1 MVTETVVG
9 TRVVQKILGVSIRV
23 ILSSMTSILGGRL
36 QIMIQI
42 SKWWGCT
49 DLQTV
54 QKVFGITPT
63 VHGSREYTQK

>member
-54 QKVFGITPT
+54 QKAFSITPT
-63 VHGSREYTQK
+63 VCGSREYTQK